1 MLHFKHIHVFGMQMI
16 CVVFNV
22 YVSAIAFHIASCFW
36 ILWPDAGMEM
46 EIFNWIFV
54 VFSS

>member
-1 MLHFKHIHVFGMQMI
+1 MI

-22 YVSAIAFHIASCFW
+22 YVSATAFHIASCFW